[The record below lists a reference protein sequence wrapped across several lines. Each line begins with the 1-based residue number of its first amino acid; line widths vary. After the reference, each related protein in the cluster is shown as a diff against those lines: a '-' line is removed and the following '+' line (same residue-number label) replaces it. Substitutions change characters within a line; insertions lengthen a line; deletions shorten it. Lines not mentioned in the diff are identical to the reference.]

1 MNRVRARILIA
12 LLVAL
17 TVAGCGNGDHDG
29 GAPRKDGTQLY
40 ALLASN
46 ELVGVALSPARLTVR
61 LRLGE
66 GLDQA
71 SPGRL
76 LAMTPDGTTVYV
88 LVRHSQRPSIAV
100 VAAASGRLLMRIPLP
115 AGLNARSLV
124 VAPRSGTL
132 YVLGSR
138 EGTRRN
144 EVEGLESSAQLLVVD
159 PDAGRARKRIE
170 LRPLEGRDWFVYS
183 AALAPDERT
192 LYVTYHGSDT
202 TGADWIALPE
212 LRRCR
217 RSPRP
222 WAGCLPDDL
231 HGHLQPLA
239 AGGFV
244 AATGSPRLVRYDGS
258 RWLEAKLD
266 TRLAGNHLMDFA
278 VNKRED
284 AVAAVGSCVYRPG
297 LALVDLRTG
306 ESRVSRDERHVCG
319 ERIVFAGKALVVGRN
334 AETVAST
341 RPGKILVV
349 DPASGAIAGS
359 LRTPA
364 EVVDLLALV

>member
-1 MNRVRARILIA
+1 M
-12 LLVAL
+12 
-17 TVAGCGNGDHDG
+17 
-29 GAPRKDGTQLY
+29 
-40 ALLASN
+40 
-46 ELVGVALSPARLTVR
+46 R

-66 GLDQA
+66 GRDQF

-76 LAMTPDGTTVYV
+76 LATSPDGTTVYV
-88 LVRHSQRPSIAV
+88 LVREPKHPSIAV
-100 VAAASGRLLMRIPLP
+100 VATASGRLRVRIPLP
-115 AGLNARSLV
+115 AGLDGRSLV
-124 VAPRSGTL
+124 VGPHSGTL
-132 YVLGSR
+132 YVLAGR

-159 PDAGRARKRIE
+159 PGARRVRKSVE
-170 LRPLEGRDWFVYS
+170 LRPLQGREWYVNS
-183 AALAPDERT
+183 AAVAPDERT

-217 RSPRP
+217 RSPHP
-222 WAGCLPDDL
+222 WTGCLGDVL

-244 AATGSPRLVRYDGS
+244 AATGSPRVLRYDGS
-258 RWLEAKLD
+258 RRLAAKLN

-284 AVAAVGSCVYRPG
+284 AVAAVGSCEYRPG
-297 LALVDLRTG
+297 LALLDLRTG
-306 ESRVSRDERHVCG
+306 ESHVSTREPEVCG
-319 ERIVFAGKALVVGRN
+319 GRIVFAGGALLVGRN
-334 AETVAST
+334 AGQVAVP

-349 DPASGAIAGS
+349 NPASGAIAGS

-364 EVVDLLALV
+364 EVVDLLALG